1 LKLNIV
7 ERKNEIIKINIKIKK
22 GLPAWML
29 MTFGSYALFTI
40 GNQLNILEDFPEEH
54 YKLLDDI
61 KNAKA
66 FMK

>member
-1 LKLNIV
+1 
-7 ERKNEIIKINIKIKK
+7 
-22 GLPAWML
+22 

-40 GNQLNILEDFPEEH
+40 GNQLNILQDFPEEH

-66 FMK
+66 FMKQNKVEWFILIKYIEILKMR

>member
-1 LKLNIV
+1 
-7 ERKNEIIKINIKIKK
+7 
-22 GLPAWML
+22 

-40 GNQLNILEDFPEEH
+40 GNQLNILQDFPEEH

-66 FMK
+66 FMKQNKVEWFILIKYIEILKMRKLINYIVI